1 MNKHLHVAVAAAVLL
16 LCGTQSSTASGFN
29 SNVSVAAISAH
40 SLATNHHGYGDRKYN
55 AEAHTL
61 LGELKTVLAAL
72 QHDVAAMKTGSES
85 VSAQMAQVK
94 TALDRV
100 ETHVNAVPAPRN
112 NVWRSGPR
120 RSGP

>member
-1 MNKHLHVAVAAAVLL
+1 MKKHLYIAVANTVLL
-16 LCGTQSSTASGFN
+16 LCGTQSSTAAGFN
-29 SNVSVAAISAH
+29 PNAAPISAH
-40 SLATNHHGYGDRKYN
+40 SVATNHRGNADSKYN
-55 AEAHTL
+55 AEARTL

-85 VSAQMAQVK
+85 VAAQMVQVK

-100 ETHVNAVPAPRN
+100 ETHVNAVPPPRN
-112 NVWRSGPR
+112 NVWLRGPR

>member
-1 MNKHLHVAVAAAVLL
+1 MKKHLQVGMATAVLM
-16 LCGTQSSTASGFN
+16 LCGAQSSTAAGFN
-29 SNVSVAAISAH
+29 PNVNAAAMSAH
-40 SLATNHHGYGDRKYN
+40 SLATTHRGHGDPKYN
-55 AEAHTL
+55 AEARTL
-61 LGELKTVLAAL
+61 LGELKSVLVAL

-85 VSAQMAQVK
+85 IAAQMAQVK

-112 NVWRSGPR
+112 NVWLRGPR